1 MCPLA
6 HWGGVWLTQTTRCKS
21 GPKLVCQAQDLSAR
35 GTESQVTQL
44 PGLSWVQ
51 SHPAPPLAEPGD
63 LGSIPGIFYRVQTG
77 WPLLPWGVEARCP
90 GCQEGSPT
98 PAQQAR
104 SSKGLSLDF
113 SAVLK
118 SRAVSEVTTQAPPSR
133 TSHLVKAH
141 RRVRLG

>member
-1 MCPLA
+1 M
-6 HWGGVWLTQTTRCKS
+6 TQ
-21 GPKLVCQAQDLSAR
+21 P
-35 GTESQVTQL
+35 

-63 LGSIPGIFYRVQTG
+63 LGSRPGIFYCVQTG
-77 WPLLPWGVEARCP
+77 WPFLPGGVEARCP
-90 GCQEGSPT
+90 GCQKGSLT
-98 PAQQAR
+98 PAQQMR

-113 SAVLK
+113 FAVLK

-133 TSHLVKAH
+133 TSHLMKAH